1 MKTAVQQIRSKSTD
15 MQLKRNYI
23 HLHNS
28 QFERLTIF
36 AVHFKNQ
43 DEHCKTLAPCDH
55 NDGDLAIGRWQKV
68 HILPKNGIVMQLIE
82 IH

>member
-36 AVHFKNQ
+36 AVHLNQ
-43 DEHCKTLAPCDH
+43 DGHCEALSPCDH
-55 NDGDLAIGRWQKV
+55 NDGDLAIGLRQKV
-68 HILPKNGIVMQLIE
+68 HILPKNRIVMQLIQ

>member
-1 MKTAVQQIRSKSTD
+1 
-15 MQLKRNYI
+15 MQLKIKLI

-36 AVHFKNQ
+36 AVHLNQ
-43 DEHCKTLAPCDH
+43 DEHCEALSPCDH

-68 HILPKNGIVMQLIE
+68 HILPKNRIVMQLIE